1 VFLVYCGLGF
11 VGWGVGV
18 GRRET
23 MRESAGVRFGLMGG
37 GEKVE
42 LCLCFCMMCDA
53 LALVMFVEGLMVFCC
68 CWMVW
73 LPGNGEKLI

>member
-1 VFLVYCGLGF
+1 VVCCSLCFWFSCGLGF

-18 GRRET
+18 GRRES
-23 MRESAGVRFGLMGG
+23 MRESTGVRFGLMGG

-53 LALVMFVEGLMVFCC
+53 
-68 CWMVW
+68 WHW
-73 LPGNGEKLI
+73 LCLLRV